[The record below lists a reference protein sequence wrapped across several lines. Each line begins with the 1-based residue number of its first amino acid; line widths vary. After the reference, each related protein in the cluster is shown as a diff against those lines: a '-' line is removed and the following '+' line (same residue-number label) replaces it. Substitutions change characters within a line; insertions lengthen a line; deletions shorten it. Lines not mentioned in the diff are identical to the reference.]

1 MVIGELPYST
11 SIDANAMGGGM
22 CLIVNGL
29 RFLKSE
35 TKYLQVRI
43 RLR

>member
-1 MVIGELPYST
+1 MVIGELPYGT
-11 SIDANAMGGGM
+11 SIDANTMGGGM
-22 CLIVNGL
+22 CLIINGL

-43 RLR
+43 CPR

>member
-1 MVIGELPYST
+1 MVIGELSYSA
-11 SIDANAMGGGM
+11 SIDANITGGIY
-22 CLIVNGL
+22 LIVNGL
-29 RFLKSE
+29 RLLKSE

>member
-1 MVIGELPYST
+1 MVIGELSYSA
-11 SIDANAMGGGM
+11 SIDANIMGGGM
-22 CLIVNGL
+22 YLIVNVL
-29 RFLKSE
+29 RLLKSE

>member
-1 MVIGELPYST
+1 MVIGELSYSA
-11 SIDANAMGGGM
+11 SIDANIMGGGIY
-22 CLIVNGL
+22 LIVNGL
-29 RFLKSE
+29 RLLKSE